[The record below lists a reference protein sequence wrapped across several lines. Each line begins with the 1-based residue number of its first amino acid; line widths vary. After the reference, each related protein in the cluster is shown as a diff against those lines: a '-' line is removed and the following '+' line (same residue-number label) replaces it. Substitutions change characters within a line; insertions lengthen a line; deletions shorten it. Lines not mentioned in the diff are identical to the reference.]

1 MSADSDDDFATLSR
15 RWLAASVRRRYS
27 YGFTWL
33 GRPVIQY
40 PQDLLALQELLF
52 RIRPRL
58 VIETGIAHG
67 GSLIFHAS
75 LLELLG
81 DDGRVLGIDIDIRA
95 HNRSALDAHPLRP
108 RIDLLEGSSIDAGI
122 AEQVHARAAGRSPVL
137 VVLDSMHTEAHVLA
151 ELRLYSPLVAV
162 GSYVVVLDTIIE
174 DLPDDLYP
182 DRPWS
187 RGNNPKTAVHAF
199 LGENK
204 RFEIDH
210 EIEARL
216 GITTAPDGFLRCV
229 RA

>member
-1 MSADSDDDFATLSR
+1 MSTDPDDFAELSR
-15 RWLAASVRRRYS
+15 RWLAASVRQRYS

-40 PQDLLALQELLF
+40 PQDLLALQELVF
-52 RIRPRL
+52 RVRPRL
-58 VIETGIAHG
+58 VLETGIAHG
-67 GSLIFHAS
+67 GSLVFQAS

-81 DDGRVLGIDIDIRA
+81 DEGRVLGIDIDIRA
-95 HNRSALDAHPLRP
+95 HNRAALDAHPLRK
-108 RIDLLEGSSIDAGI
+108 RIDLLEGSSIDPQVA
-122 AEQVHARAAGRSPVL
+122 AQVHAHAAGRAPVL

-151 ELRLYSPLVAV
+151 ELRLYSPLVGP
-162 GSYVVVLDTIIE
+162 GSYVVVLDTVIE

-199 LGENK
+199 LRENA

-210 EIEARL
+210 ELEGRL